1 MMRVVIGVVIMT
13 FAAVGFADETLRCY
27 GDFKFHR
34 DKDGVK
40 KTIPVKVDGSF
51 DLHLKTKLMDKT
63 VFNEAVWE
71 ERLNGKTTNTRFD
84 LTQEGSVLKGV
95 NIKESA
101 STQMEHTLTF
111 DLESQKATY
120 LFEGKAKKK
129 ALYLRKEFEGVCK

>member
-1 MMRVVIGVVIMT
+1 MKYALGLFILLCAGS
-13 FAAVGFADETLRCY
+13 GFADETLRCY
-27 GDFKFHR
+27 GDFQFHR

-95 NIKESA
+95 TVKESA
-101 STQMEHTLTF
+101 STKLEHTLTF